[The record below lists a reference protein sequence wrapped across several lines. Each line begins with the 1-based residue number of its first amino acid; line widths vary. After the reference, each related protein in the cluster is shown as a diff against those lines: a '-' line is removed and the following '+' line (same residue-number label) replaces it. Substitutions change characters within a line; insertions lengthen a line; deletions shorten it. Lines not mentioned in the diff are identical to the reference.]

1 MKNQIRQELAK
12 AFEILGRVKIT
23 CEDAE
28 NVALVKQAMRN
39 AWVFLGEEK
48 TPQFHEFDPT
58 KTE

>member
-12 AFEILGRVKIT
+12 AFEMLGRVKIT

-28 NVALVKQAMRN
+28 NVAQIKQAMRN
-39 AWVFLGEEK
+39 ARVFLGEEK
-48 TPQFHEFDPT
+48 TPQFHEFEPT

>member
-12 AFEILGRVKIT
+12 AFEMLGRVKIT

-28 NVALVKQAMRN
+28 NVAQIKQAMRN
-39 AWVFLGEEK
+39 AWVFLGGEK
-48 TPQFHEFDPT
+48 THQFHEFEPT

>member
-12 AFEILGRVKIT
+12 AFEMLGRVKIT

-28 NVALVKQAMRN
+28 NVAQIKQAMRN

-48 TPQFHEFDPT
+48 TPQFHEFEPT
-58 KTE
+58 KME